1 MNEQELQEVK
11 NLKAQYEDIEV
22 SKLEKLKKLDQKV
35 HRPSEVFAYVFGSLF
50 TLILGVG
57 MCLSMKVIF
66 TSWDFGFYAGIIIGV
81 IGLLGIGLNPILF
94 KKIRANSKKKHQEE
108 ILQLSNEILSS
119 NATPETSK

>member
-1 MNEQELQEVK
+1 
-11 NLKAQYEDIEV
+11 
-22 SKLEKLKKLDQKV
+22 
-35 HRPSEVFAYVFGSLF
+35 
-50 TLILGVG
+50 
-57 MCLSMKVIF
+57 MKVIF